1 MTKSTSDGRLVSFSK
16 DVENRLVALLIRR
29 GSFYARV
36 KHLVQPEYFRKD
48 VQPIISALNK
58 LHSRGIKFDKLTLAH
73 EAKCSQSTLRHY
85 LQLPIKSASDDYYA
99 ATLAD
104 FVKAYRL
111 EKFIFESAAMLESR
125 AAGDESVDFG
135 TMQTE
140 LRDILSVGSATG
152 FGEDHF
158 ETSREWFQNLKK
170 KDTVRRWPTGFP
182 TLDKIF
188 EGGIRTGEMGIIMGP
203 SGVGKTQVLC
213 NFVHNA
219 VLHGA
224 WCVHLT
230 LEMSSDEIR
239 QRYFCRAA
247 MMDKQDLLRNMKKA
261 YQLSEK
267 VRRIRGGKLWVEDCR
282 KNRPSVANVSS
293 MLHAFTEKY
302 GRAPD
307 LIAIDYPDLMSPKTR
322 YGDKRLWVGEIYED
336 IRLDLLAQFDMAG
349 WVISQSNRMSLGED
363 LTDLSHVAEDFTKV
377 QTADI
382 VGTLSQKPDEK
393 KKGVMRWY
401 NGKVRD
407 HASGHIIRLQT
418 DFAKSYVMEG

>member
-170 KDTVRRWPTGFP
+170 KGINDGYWAS

-188 EGGIRTGEMGIIMGP
+188 EGGIRQVKWHYHGAIGA
-203 SGVGKTQVLC
+203 GKTQVLC

-230 LEMSSDEIR
+230 LEMSSDEI
-239 QRYFCRAA
+239 
-247 MMDKQDLLRNMKKA
+247 
-261 YQLSEK
+261 
-267 VRRIRGGKLWVEDCR
+267 
-282 KNRPSVANVSS
+282 PNV
-293 MLHAFTEKY
+293 T
-302 GRAPD
+302 
-307 LIAIDYPDLMSPKTR
+307 
-322 YGDKRLWVGEIYED
+322 
-336 IRLDLLAQFDMAG
+336 
-349 WVISQSNRMSLGED
+349 
-363 LTDLSHVAEDFTKV
+363 
-377 QTADI
+377 
-382 VGTLSQKPDEK
+382 
-393 KKGVMRWY
+393 
-401 NGKVRD
+401 
-407 HASGHIIRLQT
+407 
-418 DFAKSYVMEG
+418 FAVLP